1 MKQEIETFLRSSVA
15 QAASTAPLPD
25 LWRTPLV
32 GFAGAK
38 SSAWDELRQIAHPD
52 HVMPQEVLPGATV
65 VLSYFLPFSPWLPE
79 DNRAPGLSSSS
90 WAQAYEVTN
99 ALFSQL
105 NQALIQLLAERG
117 YRAAVPAEAGAFDR
131 NKLMARWSQR
141 HVARLAGL
149 GTFGLN
155 NMLITEAGCCGRFAS
170 LVTDLDVTP
179 DAPVS
184 EEYCLF
190 RRNGTCGVCA
200 SRCVSGALTRQGIE
214 RQKCFYVCKENA
226 KVYNQFGSSYADIAG
241 QPPTD
246 SGSEVCGKCLTRL
259 PCTLKR
265 P

>member
-1 MKQEIETFLRSSVA
+1 MKREIEVFVRTYVA
-15 QAASTAPLPD
+15 QAARKAPLPN
-25 LWRTPLV
+25 LWRTPLI
-32 GFAGAK
+32 GFADAR
-38 SSAWDELRQIAHPD
+38 SPAWAELRRIAHPE
-52 HVMPQEVLPGATV
+52 HVMPEEVLPGASLV
-65 VLSYFLPFSPWLPE
+65 ISYFLPFSSWLPE
-79 DNRAPGLSSSS
+79 ENRAPGLSSSS

-105 NQALIQLLAERG
+105 NQAFIQMLAEHG
-117 YRAAVPAEAGAFDR
+117 FRAAVPAEAGAFDR
-131 NKLMARWSQR
+131 EKLMARWSQR

-170 LVTDLDVTP
+170 LVTDLDAAP
-179 DAPVS
+179 DVPAAA
-184 EEYCLF
+184 EYCLF

-200 SRCVSGALTRQGIE
+200 GRCANGALTRQGFD

-226 KVYNQFGSSYADIAG
+226 KVYNQFGNSYADIAG
-241 QPPTD
+241 QPPAD
-246 SGSEVCGKCLTRL
+246 SGSEVCGKCLTGL